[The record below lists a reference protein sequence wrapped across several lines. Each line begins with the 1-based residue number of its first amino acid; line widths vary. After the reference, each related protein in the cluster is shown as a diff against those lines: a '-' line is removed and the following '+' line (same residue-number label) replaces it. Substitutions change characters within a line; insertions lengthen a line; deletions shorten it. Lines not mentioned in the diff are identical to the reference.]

1 MKRKPINWLL
11 LIIIAITAFAMVAIP
26 VYLIQPFAPQTE
38 NALTVSYYLRSW
50 SPYLTVILAIVSLL
64 LCIQIWRNSR
74 RWFTKIPLILP
85 LILIGFSVWFA
96 QQNHFL
102 WMFNPL
108 TNSAYAKVS
117 EVDFVKDEEMVMA
130 VNINGESVAYPVL
143 QMAYHHVVQDVVGG
157 QPITA
162 TY

>member
-1 MKRKPINWLL
+1 MKNKFLNWLL
-11 LIIIAITAFAMVAIP
+11 LIIIAITAFAMIAVP

-38 NALTVSYYLRSW
+38 NALTISYYLRTF
-50 SPYLTVILAIVSLL
+50 SPYLTIIFAVIALI
-64 LCIQIWRNSR
+64 LCVQIWRNSKY
-74 RWFTKIPLILP
+74 WFTNIPLILP
-85 LILIGFSVWFA
+85 LIAVGFAVWFA

-108 TNSAYAKVS
+108 ENTAFAKVS
-117 EVDFVKDEEMVMA
+117 EADFVKDDEMVLA
-130 VNINGESVAYPVL
+130 VTINNEAVAYPVL
-143 QMAYHHVVQDVVGG
+143 QMAYHHVVADVVGG

>member
-1 MKRKPINWLL
+1 MKNKLINWLL
-11 LIIIAITAFAMVAIP
+11 VFIIAITAFAMVAIP
-26 VYLIQPFAPQTE
+26 VYLIQPFAPQSE

-50 SPYLTVILAIVSLL
+50 SPYLTVVLAVVGLF
-64 LCIQIWRNSR
+64 LCVQIWRNSKY
-74 RWFTKIPLILP
+74 WFTNIPLILP
-85 LILIGFSVWFA
+85 IIIVGFSVWFA

-108 TNSAYAKVS
+108 TNSTYAKVS
-117 EVDFVKDEEMVMA
+117 EVNFVKDEAMVMA

>member
-1 MKRKPINWLL
+1 MKNRLVNWLL

-38 NALTVSYYLRSW
+38 KALTISYYLRSW
-50 SPYLTVILAIVSLL
+50 SPYLTIIFAILALFFCV
-64 LCIQIWRNSR
+64 QIWRNSK
-74 RWFTKIPLILP
+74 RWFTNIPLILP
-85 LILIGFSVWFA
+85 LILVGFSVWFA

-108 TNSAYAKVS
+108 ANSAYAKVS
-117 EVDFVKDEEMVMA
+117 EVDFVKDDEMVMA
-130 VNINGESVAYPVL
+130 VSINGESVAYPVL

>member
-1 MKRKPINWLL
+1 MRNKIFNWLL

-38 NALTVSYYLRSW
+38 IGVAISYYLRSW
-50 SPYLTVILAIVSLL
+50 SPILTIIFAGIALFLVVT
-64 LCIQIWRNSR
+64 IWRNSK
-74 RWFTKIPLILP
+74 RWFTNIPLILP
-85 LILIGFSVWFA
+85 LFLIGFSVWFA

-108 TNSAYAKVS
+108 ESAKFAKISETN
-117 EVDFVKDEEMVMA
+117 FVADDDAVMA
-130 VNINGESVAYPVL
+130 VNINGDAVAFPIR
-143 QMAYHHVVQDVVGG
+143 QIAYHHVVQEVIGG

>member
-1 MKRKPINWLL
+1 MKSKILNWFL
-11 LIIIAITAFAMVAIP
+11 LIIIAITAFAVVAIP

-38 NALTVSYYLRSW
+38 RGIEISYSFKSW
-50 SPYLTVILAIVSLL
+50 SPILTVIFAIIALFLSIV
-64 LCIQIWRNSR
+64 IWRNSK
-74 RWFTKIPLILP
+74 RWFTNIPLILP
-85 LILIGFSVWFA
+85 LVLIGFSAWFA

-108 TNSAYAKVS
+108 ANSSYATVS
-117 EVDFVKDEEMVMA
+117 DANFIKDDEMVLA
-130 VNINGESVAYPVL
+130 VKINNEAVAYPIL
-143 QMAYHHVVQDVVGG
+143 QMAYHHVVADVVGG

>member
-1 MKRKPINWLL
+1 MQNKFLNWLL
-11 LIIIAITAFAMVAIP
+11 LIIIAITAFAFVAIP

-38 NALTVSYYLRSW
+38 NALTISYYLRAF
-50 SPYLTVILAIVSLL
+50 SPYLTIIFAVIALI
-64 LCIQIWRNSR
+64 LCVQIWRSSKY
-74 RWFTKIPLILP
+74 WFTNITLVLP
-85 LILIGFSVWFA
+85 IIIIGFSIWFS

-102 WMFNPL
+102 WMFSPSVNP
-108 TNSAYAKVS
+108 AYAKVS
-117 EVDFVKDEEMVMA
+117 EVDFVKDDEMVLA
-130 VNINGESVAYPVL
+130 VTINGESVAYPIL

>member
-1 MKRKPINWLL
+1 MKNKLVNWLL
-11 LIIIAITAFAMVAIP
+11 LIIIAITAFALVAIP

-38 NALTVSYYLRSW
+38 NALTISYYLRVF
-50 SPYLTVILAIVSLL
+50 SPYLTIILAIIALI
-64 LCIQIWRNSR
+64 LCVQIWRNSKY
-74 RWFTKIPLILP
+74 WFTNITLILP
-85 LILIGFSVWFA
+85 IIIIGFSIWFS

-102 WMFNPL
+102 WMFNPSV
-108 TNSAYAKVS
+108 NPSYAKVS
-117 EVDFVKDEEMVMA
+117 EVDFVKDEEMVLA

-143 QMAYHHVVQDVVGG
+143 QMAYHHIVQDVVGG

>member
-1 MKRKPINWLL
+1 MRKKFINWLFVF
-11 LIIIAITAFAMVAIP
+11 IIAITAFALVAIP

-50 SPYLTVILAIVSLL
+50 SPPLTVVLAVVGLF
-64 LCIQIWRNSR
+64 LCVQIWRNSKY
-74 RWFTKIPLILP
+74 WFTNIPLILP
-85 LILIGFSVWFA
+85 IIIVGLSVWFA

-117 EVDFVKDEEMVMA
+117 EVNFVKDNAMVMA
-130 VNINGESVAYPVL
+130 VNVNGEAVAYPVL

>member
-1 MKRKPINWLL
+1 M
-11 LIIIAITAFAMVAIP
+11 LIIIAITAFALVAIP

-38 NALTVSYYLRSW
+38 NALTISYYLRSW
-50 SPYLTVILAIVSLL
+50 SPYLTVILAILASL
-64 LCIQIWRNSR
+64 LCIQIWRNSK
-74 RWFTKIPLILP
+74 RWFTNIPLILP
-85 LILIGFSVWFA
+85 LIALGFSVWFS

-102 WMFNPL
+102 WMFNPSV
-108 TNSAYAKVS
+108 NPAYAKVS
-117 EVDFVKDEEMVMA
+117 EIDFVKDDEMVMA
-130 VNINGESVAYPVL
+130 VTINGEAVAYPVL

>member
-1 MKRKPINWLL
+1 MRNKILNWLF

-26 VYLIQPFAPQTE
+26 VYLIQPFAPQTDRAIE
-38 NALTVSYYLRSW
+38 ISYYLRSW
-50 SPYLTVILAIVSLL
+50 SPILTVVLAIVALILSVV
-64 LCIQIWRNSR
+64 IWRNSR
-74 RWFTKIPLILP
+74 WFSNIPLILP
-85 LILIGFSVWFA
+85 LILLGFSVWFA

-108 TNSAYAKVS
+108 ANSAYAKVS
-117 EVDFVKDEEMVMA
+117 EVDFVKDNEMVMS
-130 VNINGESVAYPVL
+130 VEINGESVAYPIL

-157 QPITA
+157 KPITA